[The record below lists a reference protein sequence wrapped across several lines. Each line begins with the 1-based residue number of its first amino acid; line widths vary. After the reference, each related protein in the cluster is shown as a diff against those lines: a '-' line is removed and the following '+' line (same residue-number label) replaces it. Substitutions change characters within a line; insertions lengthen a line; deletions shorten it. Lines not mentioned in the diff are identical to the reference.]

1 MTTKMRPFGE
11 TISLEEARAII
22 TKSLRP
28 IDRVERVPLDAAD
41 GRVLAQELVASAD
54 VPPF

>member
-22 TKSLRP
+22 TRSLRP
-28 IDRVERVPLDAAD
+28 IERIERVPLEGVIETTVPSPDY
-41 GRVLAQELVASAD
+41 ELMMWQA
-54 VPPF
+54 